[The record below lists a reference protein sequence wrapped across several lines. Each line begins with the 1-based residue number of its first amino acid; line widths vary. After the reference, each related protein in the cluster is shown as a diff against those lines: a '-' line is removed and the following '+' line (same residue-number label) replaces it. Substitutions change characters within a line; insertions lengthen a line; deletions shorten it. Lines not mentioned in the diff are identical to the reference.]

1 MGSEDVTPFPPVVIG
16 GVDDPR
22 GDEAFGERAGVR
34 SIEEEVVPI
43 LVTVGEAGG
52 VWETGSLTVSFSGL
66 RTGPALAAGGST
78 GGTSV
83 GTLVLAVFAVR
94 AAGAAAALDVRVMA
108 GPEFSL
114 IHSSASAAFRNFLYL
129 AP

>member
-1 MGSEDVTPFPPVVIG
+1 MGSEDVTSFPLVVIG
-16 GVDDPR
+16 DVDDPPV
-22 GDEAFGERAGVR
+22 DEAFGEMGVR

-43 LVTVGEAGG
+43 LVTVGEAGR
-52 VWETGSLTVSFSGL
+52 VSEAGSLTVSFAGL

-78 GGTSV
+78 VGTSV
-83 GTLVLAVFAVR
+83 GALVLAEFAVR
-94 AAGAAAALDVRVMA
+94 AAGATAALDVRVVA

-114 IHSSASAAFRNFLYL
+114 IHSSASAAFKNFLYL